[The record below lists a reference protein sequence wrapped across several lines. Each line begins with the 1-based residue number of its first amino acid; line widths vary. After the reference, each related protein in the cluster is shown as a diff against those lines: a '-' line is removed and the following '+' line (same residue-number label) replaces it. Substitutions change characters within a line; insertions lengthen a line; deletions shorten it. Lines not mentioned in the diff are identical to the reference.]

1 MIMKKGLSSCFHPL
15 VLETQTDKTIAN
27 HKKKC
32 NNSSSQRYNSK
43 RPLSHVLDILLPKAS
58 LKIQV
63 SGGSIRQ
70 LRNTISGHLQI
81 FGNGK
86 TTRDRG
92 VQEAKISQP
101 PVRSSSS
108 SPSSNESF
116 DHGEI
121 HLVTKPCS
129 CKINPGLYL
138 LVATLFFT
146 VVWGRVRAVVFALM
160 LLCLFPMWARFL
172 G

>member
-1 MIMKKGLSSCFHPL
+1 MIMKKGLFSCFHPL
-15 VLETQTDKTIAN
+15 VLETQTDQTNAN

-32 NNSSSQRYNSK
+32 HKSSSQRNNSK
-43 RPLSHVLDILLPKAS
+43 RPLSHVLEILLPKAS
-58 LKIQV
+58 LKIKV

-70 LRNTISGHLQI
+70 PQKISGHLQI

-86 TTRDRG
+86 TTRDGG
-92 VQEAKISQP
+92 VEEAKVLQP
-101 PVRSSSS
+101 PVGSSSS

-121 HLVTKPCS
+121 CLETRPCS

-138 LVATLFFT
+138 LIATLFFT

-160 LLCLFPMWARFL
+160 LLYLFPMWGRFL
-172 G
+172 R